1 MYTFLTH
8 LCFFYIVKTEGAGSM
23 NGLLWGIFYYHSL
36 FLLFFL
42 TKSLYLIPN
51 GYMWDFWGITASF
64 LAFGVSLYVFIKGK
78 RSFLVLWLLFAGF
91 ITTLYFIIGLSIGS
105 I

>member
-8 LCFFYIVKTEGAGSM
+8 LCFFYIVKTEEAGSM

-42 TKSLYLIPN
+42 TKSFYLILN
-51 GYMWDFWGITASF
+51 GYVWDFWGITA
-64 LAFGVSLYVFIKGK
+64 
-78 RSFLVLWLLFAGF
+78 SFLVLWLLFAGF

-105 I
+105 N